1 MVVISNCF
9 VIIYDR
15 HWNLLI
21 YTLSVNDFAMKI
33 KFISVVVLICGRL
46 PDVSFSIGGISGD
59 RFTHTPSVNKMI

>member
-46 PDVSFSIGGISGD
+46 PDVSFSIDGISGD

>member
-1 MVVISNCF
+1 MVVISKYF

-21 YTLSVNDFAMKI
+21 YSLPVNDFTMKI
-33 KFISVVVLICGRL
+33 KFISVMVLICGRL
-46 PDVSFSIGGISGD
+46 PDVSFSIDGIAGD